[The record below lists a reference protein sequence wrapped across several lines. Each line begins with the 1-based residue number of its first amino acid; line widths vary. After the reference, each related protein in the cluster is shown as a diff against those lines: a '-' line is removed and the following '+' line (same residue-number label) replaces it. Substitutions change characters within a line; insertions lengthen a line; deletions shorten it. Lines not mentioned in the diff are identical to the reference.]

1 MPAVLLNKTD
11 LAEAVDARKAE
22 IEEIALGAQV
32 LVSSCLD
39 ELDGLGLDEVRSLL
53 RPRETAVLVGSSGVG
68 KSTLINR
75 LLDENVQATREVRR
89 SDDRGRHTTTR
100 RELFRM
106 PGGALLID
114 NPGIRELQLWAEE
127 SALDH
132 SFEDIARLA
141 THAVTRIARTR
152 PSPAA
157 RCSRRRTRV
166 SSRRSGSKAFAG
178 FRTSSAIF
186 ASVRTHPRNTPRS
199 RNGARSIARCAGPDV
214 VESSMSEP
222 RLRTS
227 LFAGFALLAFVLS
240 AVGIYGVMSY
250 TVKER
255 THDIGIRM
263 ALGASR
269 RRILRETL
277 LEGMRPVLA
286 GMGLGLLL
294 SLFATR
300 ALTGFLFEV
309 EGTDPA
315 VYAVVAC
322 LLGGVAM
329 AAGFV
334 PAQRASQSDPLE
346 VLNAEN

>member
-1 MPAVLLNKTD
+1 
-11 LAEAVDARKAE
+11 
-22 IEEIALGAQV
+22 
-32 LVSSCLD
+32 
-39 ELDGLGLDEVRSLL
+39 
-53 RPRETAVLVGSSGVG
+53 
-68 KSTLINR
+68 
-75 LLDENVQATREVRR
+75 
-89 SDDRGRHTTTR
+89 
-100 RELFRM
+100 
-106 PGGALLID
+106 
-114 NPGIRELQLWAEE
+114 
-127 SALDH
+127 
-132 SFEDIARLA
+132 
-141 THAVTRIARTR
+141 
-152 PSPAA
+152 
-157 RCSRRRTRV
+157 
-166 SSRRSGSKAFAG
+166 
-178 FRTSSAIF
+178 
-186 ASVRTHPRNTPRS
+186 
-199 RNGARSIARCAGPDV
+199 
-214 VESSMSEP
+214 
-222 RLRTS
+222 
-227 LFAGFALLAFVLS
+227 
-240 AVGIYGVMSY
+240 
-250 TVKER
+250 
-255 THDIGIRM
+255 M